1 MLALGPQ
8 RLNNRLRMQAPQPP
22 APAPQR
28 NSHWMTLG
36 RWLLVLGLLYGFL
49 VAIQLMSGSIK
60 ALGKDTAKSLFDGV
74 SNPFAGLSVGVL
86 ATVLVQSS
94 STTTASIVGLVGAA
108 KGAALPLTS
117 AVPMIMGANIGTTIT
132 NTIVSVGHIRQ
143 GPEFRRAFAA
153 ATVHDFFNLM
163 CVFIMLPLELA
174 TGVLEKSAI
183 RMTDWFVSGDAG
195 DTFKSPIKTA
205 VKKTS
210 QTIQSWLEDGMGLDG
225 IPLSVL
231 LLTLG
236 IALTFVCLIYITKN
250 MRILIS
256 GSLERA
262 MNRTL
267 GRSGIAGI
275 VIGALVTIGVQSSSI
290 TTSLLVPMCAAGVLT
305 LHNAF
310 PIMLGAN
317 IGTTVTGL
325 LASQAAETNAGLTIA
340 LVHVLFNVTG
350 VLLFYP
356 IPIFR
361 RLPIFLAELLARKA
375 QESVLWVLGYV
386 LGVFVLLPV
395 VGYLLF

>member
-1 MLALGPQ
+1 MESPEANDSGQDPL
-8 RLNNRLRMQAPQPP
+8 
-22 APAPQR
+22 
-28 NSHWMTLG
+28 WKTLG
-36 RWLLVLGLLYGFL
+36 RWVLVLGLLYGFL

-60 ALGKDTAKSLFDGV
+60 ALGKDTANNLFAGV

-108 KGAALPLTS
+108 KGVALPLTS

-163 CVFIMLPLELA
+163 CVAILLPLELA
-174 TGVLEKSAI
+174 TGVLERSAI
-183 RMTDWFVSGDAG
+183 VMTDWFVSGESG
-195 DTFKSPIKTA
+195 ESFKSPIKSA

-210 QTIQSWLEDGMGLDG
+210 KAIHSGLEDGIGLEG
-225 IPLSVL
+225 IPLSIV

-236 IALTFVCLIYITKN
+236 IFLTFVCLIFITKN

-256 GSLERA
+256 GPLERA
-262 MNRTL
+262 MNKTL
-267 GRSGIAGI
+267 GKSGIAGI
-275 VIGALVTIGVQSSSI
+275 LIGALVTIGVQSSSI

-305 LHNAF
+305 LKNAF

-325 LASQAAETNAGLTIA
+325 LASQATETTAGLTIA
-340 LVHVLFNVTG
+340 LVHVLFNVIG
-350 VLLFYP
+350 ILILYP
-356 IPIFR
+356 IPAFR
-361 RLPIFLAELLARKA
+361 KLPIFLAELLAKKA
-375 QESVLWVLGYV
+375 QESALWVVAYV
-386 LGVFVLLPV
+386 LGVFVAVPV
-395 VGYLLF
+395 LGYLLF